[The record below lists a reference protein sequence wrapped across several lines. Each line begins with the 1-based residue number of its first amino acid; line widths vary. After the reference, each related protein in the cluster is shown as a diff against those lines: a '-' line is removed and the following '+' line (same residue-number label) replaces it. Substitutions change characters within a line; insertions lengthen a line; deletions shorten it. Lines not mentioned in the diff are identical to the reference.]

1 LKLTSKFHVSLNGKI
16 PRTPLSSELHA
27 TKDGYEATAQ
37 QILAY
42 QQRVESLN
50 FAAVITRPDITYST
64 SKLASFLRNLTAEH
78 LTTADRT
85 LQYLCSTRNYAIEF
99 SREND
104 A

>member
-1 LKLTSKFHVSLNGKI
+1 M

-27 TKDGYEATAQ
+27 AEDDYEATAQ

-42 QQRVESLN
+42 QQRVGSLN
-50 FAAVITRPDITYST
+50 FTAVITRPDIAYST
-64 SKLASFLRNLTAEH
+64 SKLASFLRNPTTEH
-78 LTTADRT
+78 LTAADRT
-85 LQYLCSTRNYAIEF
+85 LQYLYSTRNYAIEF